1 MGLEPQLTTLIKVR
15 QINNFVKG
23 VPLANEGYFPKIR
36 GRAKLSVLLSN
47 LSPCL
52 PVFQAIV
59 HNYDFVQLHNYDFM
73 FLCRSVNVKAM
84 RRKNKKVV
92 RVTYSV
98 ANLTRT
104 PLGPTD
110 LL

>member
-1 MGLEPQLTTLIKVR
+1 
-15 QINNFVKG
+15 

-52 PVFQAIV
+52 PVLQVIV
-59 HNYDFVQLHNYDFM
+59 HNYDFVQLHNYDFV
-73 FLCRSVNVKAM
+73 FLHKSINVKAM

-92 RVTYSV
+92 RVTYSI
-98 ANLTRT
+98 ANLT
-104 PLGPTD
+104 
-110 LL
+110 